1 LTVPAF
7 ATNAPGFL
15 IFILIAFFSAYPA
28 ILTVFSIFYF
38 YRMKLKSITAYL
50 ESLAPPAYQ
59 ENYDNAGLIVGS
71 PEWEVS
77 KALLCI
83 DSTEEVVKEAI
94 LKKCNLIIAHHPI
107 IFKGLKKLTGRN
119 YVERAVML
127 AIKNDI
133 AIYCMHTNLDNVHLG
148 VNKKICEKL
157 GLVNTEILSPKK
169 QLLKKLIT
177 FCPLNDAEKV
187 RDALFAAGAGVIGD
201 YTETS
206 YNTEGF
212 GTFKGSEAT
221 HPYVGEKGVR
231 HQEKEIKVETIFP
244 AYLERGLVTALLEA
258 HPYEEVAYDIVP
270 LDNDLPRVGSGMI
283 GELPQPADEKA
294 FLQTIKKTFKT
305 GCVRHTHY
313 TGKKIKKAAVCGGS
327 GSFLL
332 TDAIRAGAD
341 IFITAD
347 FKYHDFFDA
356 DGRIIIA
363 DIGHYE
369 SERFTTELFYEV
381 LRKNFDNFALL
392 FSETSTNPVNYL

>member
-1 LTVPAF
+1 
-7 ATNAPGFL
+7 
-15 IFILIAFFSAYPA
+15 
-28 ILTVFSIFYF
+28 
-38 YRMKLKSITAYL
+38 MKLKFITSYL
-50 ESLAPPAYQ
+50 ESLAPPSYQ
-59 ENYDNAGLIVGS
+59 ESYDNTGLIAGN
-71 PEWEVS
+71 PDWEIS
-77 KALLCI
+77 KVLLCI
-83 DSTEEVVKEAI
+83 DSTEEVVKEAVQ
-94 LKKCNLIIAHHPI
+94 KKCNLIIAHHPI
-107 IFKGLKKLTGRN
+107 IFKGIKKLTGRN

-133 AIYCMHTNLDNVHLG
+133 AIYCMHTNLDNAYIG

-157 GLVNTEILSPKK
+157 GLVHTEILAPKK

-221 HPYVGEKGVR
+221 QPYVGEKGKR
-231 HQEKEIKVETIFP
+231 HHEKEIKIETIFQAP
-244 AYLERGLVTALLEA
+244 IEHSLVEALLEA
-258 HPYEEVAYDIVP
+258 HPYEEVAYDIIP
-270 LDNDLPRVGSGMI
+270 LDNYHPRAGSGMV
-283 GELPQPADEKA
+283 GELPVPADEKA
-294 FLQTIKKTFKT
+294 FLQTVKKTFRA
-305 GCVRHTHY
+305 GCVRHTHFR
-313 TGKKIKKAAVCGGS
+313 GRKIQKVAVCGGS

-332 TDAIRAGAD
+332 PDAIHAEAD
-341 IFITAD
+341 IFITSD

-356 DGRIIIA
+356 EGKIIIA

-369 SERFTTELFYEV
+369 SEQFTTELFYEV

-392 FSETSTNPVNYL
+392 FSETNTNPVNYL